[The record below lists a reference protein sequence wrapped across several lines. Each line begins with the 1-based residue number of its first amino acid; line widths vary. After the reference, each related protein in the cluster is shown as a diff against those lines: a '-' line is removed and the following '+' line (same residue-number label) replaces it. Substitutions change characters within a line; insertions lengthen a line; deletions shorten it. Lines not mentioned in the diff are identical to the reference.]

1 MGSQRGTGVLQTR
14 TGVSVYHRHRFSRP
28 KGNTRAILN
37 KLALGCDKRRRI
49 ASLRADKPKKKSVKK
64 SLKIFLRLVRNY

>member
-1 MGSQRGTGVLQTR
+1 MTIIVLLF
-14 TGVSVYHRHRFSRP
+14 RFSRP